1 MKNENKIDEV
11 AKFQSDLVDI
21 MDVHNI
27 SATELGR
34 MVGVTRQ
41 QITNV
46 RNGTT
51 KLSKPLYL
59 AIIAVLTY
67 SEDKMKLDFKVK
79 TQSKV
84 KEKQEKLSKLI
95 EGS

>member
-11 AKFQSDLVDI
+11 AKFQSDLADI
-21 MDVHNI
+21 MSVYNI
-27 SATELGR
+27 SAAELGR

-41 QITNV
+41 QITNL

-51 KLSKPLYL
+51 KLSEPLYL
-59 AIIAVLTY
+59 AIMAVLTY
-67 SEDKMKLDFKVK
+67 PKDKIKLDFKIK